1 MSLDALQETIYDIW
15 EKKTQADE
23 VCRRGGV
30 EAGALDLYVK
40 QYFREKV
47 GLKKL
52 AREKARTMLRVAA
65 ERSDISRRVRLFAVA
80 VGLEQHETATGD
92 VAHYTPHF
100 AHVVTRLLGF
110 LFADRLD
117 GIAVLFREAPP
128 GELLVPR
135 SSLAYFCVGSRGALD
150 ADVVRADPKTW
161 RNDCLLRYL
170 SRGALGALLDDV
182 DALPEKAAGGNRGV
196 DLDDA
201 LWLLLEHHSR
211 AVVGQE
217 AWLRRAFERFDLDAP
232 GLQEVE
238 FSSMLLWSMGHLA
251 ADMSPADVHNLY
263 VNVEVLADQGDADVT
278 DDIDDVAAFPKA
290 VIQLDCALAR
300 PANCRDYHAMA
311 DDAPWPTEAEERE
324 RAARP
329 TRATVM
335 AARASRISKA
345 RGARKKGGAPK
356 RDLEAMA
363 ARAEKLRAAE
373 SDGNVLADEPG
384 A

>member
-1 MSLDALQETIYDIW
+1 MA
-15 EKKTQADE
+15 
-23 VCRRGGV
+23 G
-30 EAGALDLYVK
+30 EASGS
-40 QYFREKV
+40 E
-47 GLKKL
+47 
-52 AREKARTMLRVAA
+52 
-65 ERSDISRRVRLFAVA
+65 
-80 VGLEQHETATGD
+80 LE
-92 VAHYTPHF
+92 F
-100 AHVVTRLLGF
+100 
-110 LFADRLD
+110 
-117 GIAVLFREAPP
+117 
-128 GELLVPR
+128 
-135 SSLAYFCVGSRGALD
+135 
-150 ADVVRADPKTW
+150 
-161 RNDCLLRYL
+161 LRYL
-170 SRGALGALLDDV
+170 SRGEIGALLGDV
-182 DALPEKAAGGNRGV
+182 DALPEQAAGGSRGV